1 MDFEIVDFNEID
13 SEVSVSPKTFILIDG
28 SYFLFARY
36 HAMLIWWKNAFPEQI
51 LEDPFQNELFVDKFR
66 KTFQDQL
73 KIMPKK
79 LGLKKRE
86 PYTLMVAKDC
96 KRQEIWR
103 MNILPEYKGT
113 RLNGPENGFMGG
125 PFFKMAYEDDLFIKG
140 GAQKILKHPKLEADD
155 CIALYTKKIL
165 SENSQCNIYIITSD
179 KDYLQLAE
187 PRVHLYNLGYK
198 KLTDQKSCSGDPL
211 CDLFCKIISGDIS
224 DNIPA
229 IFPKCGPKTA
239 LKYYNDRALFEQ
251 KLAESENA
259 QKLYK
264 INKSIIDFN
273 EIPEDLINQFYYS
286 L

>member
-179 KDYLQLAE
+179 KDYLQLASD
-187 PRVHLYNLGYK
+187 RVELFDLGFK
-198 KLTDQKSCSGDPL
+198 KLTEQKSCFKNPEI
-211 CDLFCKIISGDIS
+211 DLFCKIH
-224 DNIPA
+224 
-229 IFPKCGPKTA
+229 
-239 LKYYNDRALFEQ
+239 
-251 KLAESENA
+251 
-259 QKLYK
+259 
-264 INKSIIDFN
+264 IIASTIYLGFGGHPG
-273 EIPEDLINQFYYS
+273 I
-286 L
+286 